1 MAEELCTEITNS
13 FITCFDLI
21 QIEITLTSL
30 GLQKYEEVLSLVH
43 EYLDYLLNWT
53 KEQSICLFEESKFM
67 SEIGFKQAYKVCD
80 PWDNVT
86 ELATELLFT

>member
-1 MAEELCTEITNS
+1 
-13 FITCFDLI
+13 
-21 QIEITLTSL
+21 
-30 GLQKYEEVLSLVH
+30 
-43 EYLDYLLNWT
+43 LLNWT